1 MAEVV
6 RQILLCLFLA
16 ALLGFAIGWLA
27 RGLRARRVAAAGAA
41 DLRRGLEEAQAEL
54 HALRLANS
62 EEQRRVTGLQATADT
77 ARHEADA
84 LRREL
89 GETERA
95 RDAAR
100 HDVSGT
106 REQLMKLSAQ
116 LKDGETARLS
126 ALAAAETHRATVAQ
140 VEARVQ
146 EADRQLATQ
155 RRQLEQLQA
164 TQPSAATA
172 DATRQRLETLRAT
185 LQAAEAGW
193 DSARAQAE
201 AANQQLAATRRQL
214 VDSEVDRQALAARL
228 VEAQALLVEL
238 RSKLDSRP
246 PTAPEAAPGKGAP
259 AAEGGPASN
268 ARTAPVRDDLQQIR
282 GIGPVL
288 ERRLHRSGVYR
299 YAQIATWTRE
309 DILAMGERLPGFR
322 DRIVRDRWTTE
333 ARRLHIAK
341 YGSPP

>member
-41 DLRRGLEEAQAEL
+41 DLRRRLDEAQAEL
-54 HALRLANS
+54 HAVHLARS
-62 EEQRRVTGLQATADT
+62 EEQLRVTGLQTAADA

-89 GETERA
+89 GETEQA

-116 LKDGETARLS
+116 LKDGEAARLS
-126 ALAAAETHRATVAQ
+126 ALAAAETHRASVAQ
-140 VEARVQ
+140 AEARVQ
-146 EADRQLATQ
+146 EADRQLAAQ

-164 TQPSAATA
+164 AQPSAATA

-201 AANQQLAATRRQL
+201 AARQQLEATRRQL

-238 RSKLDSRP
+238 RSKLDSLP
-246 PTAPEAAPGKGAP
+246 PVPEAAASRGEP
-259 AAEGGPASN
+259 AAERGAAPN
-268 ARTAPVRDDLQQIR
+268 ARSAPVRDDLQQIR

-288 ERRLHRSGVYR
+288 ERRLHRSGIYR
-299 YAQIATWTRE
+299 YAQIAMWTRA
-309 DILAMGERLPGFR
+309 DILAMGERLPGFH